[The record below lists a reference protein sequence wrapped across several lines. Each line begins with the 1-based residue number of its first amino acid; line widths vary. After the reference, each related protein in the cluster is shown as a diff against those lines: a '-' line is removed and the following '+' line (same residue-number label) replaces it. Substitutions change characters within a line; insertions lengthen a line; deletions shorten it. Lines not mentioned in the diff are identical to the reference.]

1 MPTTKPRLGAVPS
14 ASRNLL
20 SAMEVFRSLP
30 AWAFRE
36 VEDGGIERKYA
47 EGDSLFQEDDEAAS
61 IWFVKE
67 GYVKE
72 GLHTVEGRDLTLG
85 LIGVGGMFGT
95 ASFNGGEYGCYCLA
109 ETDAVAVSFPILRFK
124 FLMGKCPEMAW
135 GMVSRM
141 SNLLRAMRNRHVF
154 SRETVEKRV
163 IHVIIEMARE
173 YGPRVPMTRKA
184 VAEMA
189 GTTEETC
196 IRTFLR
202 FEESGLIAA
211 GRGRFTVLNLEG
223 LKRRL
228 AE

>member
-72 GLHTVEGRDLTLG
+72 GLHTV
-85 LIGVGGMFGT
+85 
-95 ASFNGGEYGCYCLA
+95 
-109 ETDAVAVSFPILRFK
+109 
-124 FLMGKCPEMAW
+124 
-135 GMVSRM
+135 
-141 SNLLRAMRNRHVF
+141 
-154 SRETVEKRV
+154 
-163 IHVIIEMARE
+163 
-173 YGPRVPMTRKA
+173 
-184 VAEMA
+184 
-189 GTTEETC
+189 
-196 IRTFLR
+196 
-202 FEESGLIAA
+202 
-211 GRGRFTVLNLEG
+211 
-223 LKRRL
+223 
-228 AE
+228 

>member
-1 MPTTKPRLGAVPS
+1 MPTTKTRIGIVPRAP
-14 ASRNLL
+14 RNILPAL
-20 SAMEVFRSLP
+20 EIFSGLP
-30 AWAFRE
+30 AWAFQE
-36 VEDGGIERKYA
+36 IEDGGIERKYA
-47 EGDSLFQEDDEAAS
+47 EGDSIFREDDEASS

-72 GLHTVEGRDLTLG
+72 GIHTLEGRDLTLG
-85 LIGVGGMFGT
+85 LVGVGGMFGT
-95 ASFNGGEYGCYCLA
+95 AAFSGGEYGSYSLA
-109 ETDAVAVSFPILRFK
+109 ETEAAVVSIPILRFK

-135 GMVSRM
+135 GMVARM
-141 SNLLRAMRNRHVF
+141 SNLLRSMRNRHAV
-154 SRETVEKRV
+154 SRESVEKRV
-163 IHVIIEMARE
+163 IHVMIEMVGE

-211 GRGRFTVLNLEG
+211 GRGRFNVLNLEG